1 MSKPLH
7 PDYIY
12 IDAELLKERV
22 AYHKPSGWLICE
34 SKGPDGKFVS
44 YSPKELKMFMDT
56 GEPIT
61 LAVHNVKKIIGGEV
75 VEYGHT
81 DGKGNGNL
89 GKPNEEKRPDGSDNA
104 SHNGGKIQGNS
115 ENVPI
120 SRGGELEIF

>member
-1 MSKPLH
+1 MAKPLH

-34 SKGPDGKFVS
+34 SKGPDGNFVS
-44 YSPKELKMFMDT
+44 YSPKELKVFMDA

-75 VEYGHT
+75 VESEI
-81 DGKGNGNL
+81 KS
-89 GKPNEEKRPDGSDNA
+89 KEKLVPAKQPDGNA
-104 SHNGGKIQGNS
+104 GSVEKVI
-115 ENVPI
+115 PI
-120 SRGGELEIF
+120 KREGELDIY